1 MSEEVSVV
9 YHEVDFLLP
18 VHRFNVRFSYVTK
31 EGLPFIR
38 EFVLRLLHLSALTPL
53 ELATYFGLSKRET
66 EEAISDLLDKGDLQF
81 NDEGKV
87 ELTAQSKGYFS
98 SLGATPQV
106 SAVKE
111 AGATLSFELAGFNCV
126 GKDRSHE
133 NWNHGIKLNVNN
145 EVIANSEKIASENFQ
160 KQFYQILEKKYI
172 SNITEAEGSER
183 PRIYKMDSVT
193 KIRQVPLRLST
204 HFSMDLDGIP
214 LERDDFEIL
223 DDSEKTQE
231 LITSAISDYQ
241 RASNLTQIAKAMNTL
256 GDDWTRK
263 LFNNSSVDV
272 RLLVSDRATA
282 KLNDGKYLSFIGP
295 VYTKSN
301 WDLIHK
307 SMSTALK
314 NVSKPLNGNKPKTMW
329 IAPSDAF
336 WGKSLRL
343 SSCFEDFISI
353 TKNIGLDQKLSNP
366 VLYLPVQDKY
376 DRKSISIWK
385 RELNSVIDNLY
396 GLQEGFLGGNVE
408 IIIVENHFVVV
419 CYHISRPESAPVS
432 LPVGFI
438 STDRGIVSKIQNIAL
453 EYIEGISSYDN
464 PNVTGPLKDKL
475 N

>member
-1 MSEEVSVV
+1 MSEEISVV

-98 SLGATPQV
+98 SLGTTPQV

-111 AGATLSFELAGFNCV
+111 AGAALSFELAGFNCV
-126 GKDRSHE
+126 GKDRSYE

-145 EVIANSEKIASENFQ
+145 EVIAKSEKLAAVNFQ

-183 PRIYKMDSVT
+183 PRLYTMDSVT
-193 KIRQVPLRLST
+193 KIGQMPLRLTT

-214 LERDDFEIL
+214 LERDDFETL
-223 DDSEKTQE
+223 EDSEKTQE
-231 LITSAISDYQ
+231 LITSAISDYH
-241 RASNLTQIAKAMNTL
+241 RTSNLSQIAQAMNTL
-256 GDDWTRK
+256 GDDWTRNI
-263 LFNNSSVDV
+263 FNNSSIDV
-272 RLLVSDRATA
+272 RALVSDRATA
-282 KLNDGKYLSFIGP
+282 KLNDGKYLSFVGP

-301 WDLIHK
+301 WNLIYK

-314 NVSKPLNGNKPKTMW
+314 DVSKHLEGKKLKIMW
-329 IAPSDAF
+329 IAPSDTF

-343 SSCFEDFISI
+343 SSCSEEFINV
-353 TKNIGLDQKLSNP
+353 TKSNGLNQKFSNP
-366 VLYLPVQDKY
+366 VLYLPVQDNN
-376 DRKSISIWK
+376 DHKSISTWK
-385 RELNSVIDNLY
+385 RELSNITNNLY
-396 GLQEGFLGGNVE
+396 GLHEGFLDGDVE
-408 IIIVENHFVVV
+408 IILVENHFVVV
-419 CYHISRPESAPVS
+419 CYHISRPESVPVS
-432 LPVGFI
+432 LPVGFV
-438 STDRGIVSKIQNIAL
+438 STDKTVVSKIQNITF
-453 EYIEGISSYDN
+453 EYINGVSSYDN
-464 PNVTGPLKDKL
+464 PNDIGKLK

>member
-1 MSEEVSVV
+1 MSEEISVV
-9 YHEVDFLLP
+9 YHEIDFLLP
-18 VHRFNVRFSYVTK
+18 VHRFNIRFSYVTK

-66 EEAISDLLDKGDLQF
+66 DEAISDLLDKGDLQF

-111 AGATLSFELAGFNCV
+111 AGAALSFELAGFNCV
-126 GKDRSHE
+126 GKGRSDE
-133 NWNHGIKLNVNN
+133 KWNHGIKLNVNN
-145 EVIANSEKIASENFQ
+145 EVIANSEKLAAENFQ
-160 KQFYQILEKKYI
+160 KQFYQVLEKKYI
-172 SNITEAEGSER
+172 SNITEAEGSDR
-183 PRIYKMDSVT
+183 PRLYTMDSVT
-193 KIRQVPLRLST
+193 KIGQVPLRLTT
-204 HFSMDLDGIP
+204 HFSIDLDGVPI
-214 LERDDFEIL
+214 ERDDFEIL

-231 LITSAISDYQ
+231 LITSAISDYH
-241 RASNLTQIAKAMNTL
+241 RASNLTQIAQAMNTL
-256 GDDWTRK
+256 GDDWTRD
-263 LFNNSSVDV
+263 LFNNSSVEV
-272 RLLVSDRATA
+272 RALVSDRATA
-282 KLNDGKYLSFIGP
+282 KLNDGKYLSFVGP

-301 WDLIHK
+301 WDLIHR

-314 NVSKPLNGNKPKTMW
+314 GVSKPLDGKKPKIMW
-329 IAPSDAF
+329 IAPSDTF
-336 WGKSLRL
+336 WGKSSRL
-343 SSCFEDFISI
+343 SGCSEEFINI
-353 TKNIGLDQKLSNP
+353 TKSNGLVQKLSNP
-366 VLYLPVQDKY
+366 VLYLPVQDKD

-385 RELNSVIDNLY
+385 RELSSVINNLY
-396 GLQEGFLGGNVE
+396 GLHEGFLDGNVE
-408 IIIVENHFVVV
+408 IILVENHFVVV
-419 CYHISRPESAPVS
+419 CYHISRPESVPVS

-438 STDRGIVSKIQNIAL
+438 STDRSVVSKIQNIAL